1 MSVLN
6 RMVLGL
12 GGLAVFFW
20 LASYSWIV
28 GLALPTHWI
37 WPDVSPWLIAEL
49 AAVVVGAVSLC
60 AGLLLAWRSP
70 SEELRRTPLLGAVL
84 GGVAMALSLLSLV
97 ATV

>member
-1 MSVLN
+1 MVPAPRAGLTEGPGGGHRATLDKTVVPVRRKGKRSLSVLN

-12 GGLAVFFW
+12 GGLAAFFW

-49 AAVVVGAVSLC
+49 AAVVVGAVS
-60 AGLLLAWRSP
+60 
-70 SEELRRTPLLGAVL
+70 
-84 GGVAMALSLLSLV
+84 
-97 ATV
+97 